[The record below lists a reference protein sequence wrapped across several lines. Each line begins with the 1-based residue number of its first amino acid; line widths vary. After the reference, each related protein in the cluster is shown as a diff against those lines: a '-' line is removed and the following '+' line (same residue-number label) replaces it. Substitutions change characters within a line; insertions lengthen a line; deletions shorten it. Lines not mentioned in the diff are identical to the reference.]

1 MARDELHFKYRMN
14 VWEEA
19 IRTTTIY
26 FVRHAEPNY
35 ENHDDRTRELSPKGL
50 EDRKLVT
57 NFLSD
62 KKIDAVL
69 SSPYRRAVDTVSE
82 FAKSQ
87 DLTIQI
93 VEDFR
98 ERRIDSGWIADFLS
112 FSRAQW
118 ADFDYKLSD
127 GECLREVQE
136 RNIRALNRV
145 LEEYQGKTVAV
156 GSHGTALS
164 TIVNYYDRRF
174 GYQEFDK
181 IRALMPWIVRFTF
194 HGKNCVDI
202 EQYDLFEKF

>member
-1 MARDELHFKYRMN
+1 MN

-145 LEEYQGKTVAV
+145 LGEYQGKTVAV
-156 GSHGTALS
+156 DSHGTALS

>member
-1 MARDELHFKYRMN
+1 MFG
-14 VWEEA
+14 EEV

-145 LEEYQGKTVAV
+145 LEEYHGKTVAV